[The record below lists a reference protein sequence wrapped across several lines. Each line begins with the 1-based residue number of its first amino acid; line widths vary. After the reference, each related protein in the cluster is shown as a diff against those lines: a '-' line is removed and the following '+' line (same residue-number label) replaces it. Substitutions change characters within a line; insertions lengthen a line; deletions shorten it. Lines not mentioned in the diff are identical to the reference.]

1 MKRATALRRELPAS
15 FRIPYRTH
23 VSPHI
28 VRTDAGDYVQA
39 FRITGASFESVD
51 DEVLNNWHERLNVLW
66 RNIAS
71 ANTALWVHVI
81 RRREIPGG
89 EPSENCGFAAQ
100 LAAKYR
106 ERLSN
111 ETLMVNELYLSVVYR
126 PVAGAAPGM
135 LSRLASR
142 HSSKGLLAELV
153 DAIDASENLAQ
164 TLESSL
170 ARYEPERLKI
180 YERGGRQ
187 YSEVLEFFGVL
198 LNADSRAIPLPRAPV
213 NEVLATTRPIF
224 GSEVIEYRLASR
236 TRFGAMLGIK
246 EYATP
251 TTVGMLDRLLSAPFE
266 FALTQSFAFLSKAT
280 GQGLLQRQ
288 YNQMSNA
295 GDFAVSQA
303 EELHDALD
311 ALTSNEFVMG
321 DHHFSLQLLSS
332 SAPPSSVTITQALAK
347 LNDDV
352 ALARSMLA
360 DAGMTY
366 GA

>member
-1 MKRATALRRELPAS
+1 M
-15 FRIPYRTH
+15 
-23 VSPHI
+23 
-28 VRTDAGDYVQA
+28 QA
-39 FRITGASFESVD
+39 FRLAGASFESVD
-51 DEVLNNWHERLNVLW
+51 DEALNNWHERLNVLW

-71 ANTALWVHVI
+71 ANTALWVHAI
-81 RRREIPGG
+81 RRREMPGRIPA
-89 EPSENCGFAAQ
+89 ENSGFAAT

-106 ERLSN
+106 ERLSS

-126 PVAGAAPGM
+126 PVAGAAPG
-135 LSRLASR
+135 LVVAARRRVIRRRGYA
-142 HSSKGLLAELV
+142 AELA
-153 DAIDASENLAQ
+153 DAIDACEKLAQ
-164 TLESSL
+164 TMESSL
-170 ARYEPERLKI
+170 TRYEPERLAV
-180 YERGGRQ
+180 YERSGRQ
-187 YSEVLEFFGVL
+187 YSELLEFFGLL
-198 LNADSRAIPLPRAPV
+198 LNAESGAVPLPRAPL

-224 GSEVIEYRLASR
+224 GSEVIEYRLATQ

-266 FALTQSFAFLSKAT
+266 FVLTQSFAFLSKAT

-321 DHHFSLQLLSS
+321 DHHFSLQ
-332 SAPPSSVTITQALAK
+332 
-347 LNDDV
+347 V
-352 ALARSMLA
+352 AVEQR
-360 DAGMTY
+360 AGVGPRECT
-366 GA
+366 GACEAQ